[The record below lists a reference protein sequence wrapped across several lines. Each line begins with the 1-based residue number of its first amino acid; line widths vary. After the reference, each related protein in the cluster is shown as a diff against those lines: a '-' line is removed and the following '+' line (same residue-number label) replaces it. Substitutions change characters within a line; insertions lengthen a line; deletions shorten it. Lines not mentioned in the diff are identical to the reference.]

1 MSQVNSLTR
10 EGKLSSV
17 EQAKIMLEQG
27 DYIRSDAYWVDPV
40 EEQIHRGE
48 YSANR
53 PNWGNVVFD
62 KKTHERI
69 ASRVAQ
75 GSYND
80 DIGAKTAG
88 YSDEMYPLIHE
99 FIEVQNK
106 IAKGDK
112 NAIERNVQQGG
123 MLDRRDYVNV
133 KTLQVES
140 RIILAKPKA
149 HVLLSV
155 VERVPTTEFSF
166 KWYKIGTPY
175 DVVAKKV
182 SPQQIFHTGSLKYET
197 DTQTLDIYGAEIG
210 TTWEFRQ
217 ETFDVPIYQHHLQN
231 LEGQF
236 ERVRNEVVADVI
248 NAVGVTGG
256 GSDWDALSGSPAQ
269 NTNNPIPELE
279 TLADL
284 VNANNLQ
291 EANTIVSNKAVWRAF
306 ASSTPWVVGNTVG
319 IQSPIVNPLNYQ
331 SALNYIVGTVPRFE
345 GFRWVVDS
353 LITNEEVTVM
363 NPEGIR
369 FWDGPQRT
377 ITWTHTQTDEEGTI
391 FKAYFSAKNVETKLQ
406 KKYAGILS

>member
-1 MSQVNSLTR
+1 MSQTFESPQR
-10 EGKLSSV
+10 LSKI
-17 EQAKIMLEQG
+17 EQEKIMLQQG
-27 DYIRSDAYWVDPV
+27 DFVRSEGMWVDPTDKT
-40 EEQIHRGE
+40 IHMGE

-53 PNWGNVVFD
+53 PNWGNIVFD
-62 KKTHERI
+62 AEKHERT
-69 ASRVAQ
+69 ASLVSQ
-75 GSYND
+75 GKYTD

-88 YSDEMYPLIHE
+88 FSDEMYPLVQE
-99 FIEVQNK
+99 YLDVQNK

-112 NAIERNVQQGG
+112 NAIERNIQQGG
-123 MLDRRDYVNV
+123 MLDRRDYTNV

-149 HVLLSV
+149 HILLGI
-155 VERVPTTEFSF
+155 VERVPTTEFNF

-217 ETFDVPIYQHHLQN
+217 ETFDVPIFQHHLQN

-236 ERVRNEVVADVI
+236 ERARNETVADVI
-248 NAVGVTGG
+248 NDVAVTAGG
-256 GSDWDALSGSPAQ
+256 TDWDVLSGSPAQ

-279 TLADL
+279 ELADN
-284 VNANNLQ
+284 VNTNNLQ
-291 EANTIVSNKAVWRAF
+291 EANTVVSNKAVWRAF
-306 ASSTPWVVGNTVG
+306 ASSTPWVIGNTVG

-331 SALNYIVGTVPRFE
+331 SALNYIINQVPRFE

-353 LITNEEVTVM
+353 LINDEEVTVM
-363 NPEGIR
+363 NPQGIR

-377 ITWTHTQTDEEGTI
+377 ITWANTQTDEEGTI
-391 FKAYFSAKNVETKLQ
+391 YKAYWSAKNVETKLQ
-406 KKYAGILS
+406 SKFGGILS